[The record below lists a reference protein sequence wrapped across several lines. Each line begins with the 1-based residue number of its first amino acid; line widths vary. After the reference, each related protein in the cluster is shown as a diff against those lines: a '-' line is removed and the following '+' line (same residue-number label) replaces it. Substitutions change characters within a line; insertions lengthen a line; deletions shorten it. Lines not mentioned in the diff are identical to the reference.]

1 MEEKIKYVR
10 NVKSSILLKKSFKM
24 EDQLFFAKDV
34 SYKMFK
40 IVFLIIF
47 LFSFYLSAQQKF
59 IEGLEDIPSY
69 KEMKY
74 VEDSLILF
82 DKIDGRYVSS
92 ESKGNY
98 PLYEVKNFY
107 KKILPNLGWKVER
120 ENLFSRG
127 NENLELEFRSI
138 KDETLIVFKIFP
150 KY

>member
-1 MEEKIKYVR
+1 MVNGQLGLLGRISEL
-10 NVKSSILLKKSFKM
+10 ILLLLNS
-24 EDQLFFAKDV
+24 
-34 SYKMFK
+34 
-40 IVFLIIF
+40 I
-47 LFSFYLSAQQKF
+47 
-59 IEGLEDIPSY
+59 
-69 KEMKY
+69 
-74 VEDSLILF
+74 
-82 DKIDGRYVSS
+82 VSS